1 MFGGRSQGSA
11 PAPGFCVGIGGLMR
25 KSPACVKEGGKSYRN
40 NETEEIFRL
49 QAMAG
54 DASKPCH

>member
-1 MFGGRSQGSA
+1 
-11 PAPGFCVGIGGLMR
+11 MR